1 MEERIQDG
9 LLRGLAGF
17 YPGSELLKRFGDHI
31 QSLVEAAERTAEDGD
46 PERHIAALL
55 ALEAVLLSDLLSD
68 PEAREVV
75 HGEDLQTAM
84 AASQRLFADFECR
97 LEDAFVAD
105 IARVR
110 DPRRYLS
117 DCDSETRSYLARY
130 RALAAAE
137 IALAGIGPQDRVV
150 FVGAGCL
157 PITAMEYVRRTG
169 CRVDAVEILRD
180 RAAQAGAVI
189 ERLGLADSLQVIAA
203 DGRTVDF
210 GGYSVILV
218 GVLAEPKAAIFARI
232 AGSAAPDSRVLCRTT
247 EGLRQFIYKPTAP
260 ESLLPYQAQAI
271 SRARGFQ
278 TLSTLCLG
286 RVSLKPDGAA

>member
-17 YPGSELLKRFGDHI
+17 YPGSELLQRFGEHI
-31 QSLVEAAERTAEDGD
+31 QSLVEAAERTAEGGD
-46 PERHIAALL
+46 PERHLAALL
-55 ALEAVLLSDLLSD
+55 ALEAVLLSDLLSE

-75 HGEDLQTAM
+75 HRAELQGAM

-110 DPRRYLS
+110 HPLRYLN
-117 DCDSETRSYLARY
+117 DCESETRSYLARY

-137 IALAGIGPQDRVV
+137 IALAGIGPEDRVA

-157 PITAMEYVRRTG
+157 PITALEYVRTRG
-169 CRVDAVEILRD
+169 CRVDAIEILRD
-180 RAAQAGAVI
+180 RAAQAGEII
-189 ERLGLADSLQVIAA
+189 EHLGLSDRLQVVAA
-203 DGRTVDF
+203 DGGTVDF
-210 GGYSVILV
+210 AGYSVILV
-218 GVLAEPKAAIFARI
+218 GVLAEPKSAIFARI
-232 AGSAAPDSRVLCRTT
+232 AGSAAADARVLCRTT
-247 EGLRQFIYKPTAP
+247 EGLRQFIYRPTAP
-260 ESLLPYQAQAI
+260 RSLLPYEAQAI

-286 RVSLKPDGAA
+286 KVSLKPEGAV